1 MLATW
6 DLNRVWYGMVIHPM
20 RILTKWLGKSRKR
33 IDDNPPNEAYNI
45 MFWPMVSH
53 FVKAFLDIH
62 HVWDFPIWNH
72 LFWWSIAMFD
82 YRSGYQP
89 SLRLGL
95 PNDRRDAIGLH
106 GSLEQG
112 VQSMAGR
119 NSAWKHRSYAVV
131 VSMYPHLVVPRRFLV
146 QSSWIPMSVNSPIS
160 VGQIMSNLSSYACSF
175 SATMFSKKVP
185 KLTLLA
191 TSCGCKTVLSP
202 TLVRPSPDTPTNLI
216 YLKVLGMARCW
227 LVVYLPLWKKMEFV
241 SWDDDYSQLNGKI
254 KSKCSKPPTSNYHI
268 LSSSWWPYLGE

>member
-1 MLATW
+1 M
-6 DLNRVWYGMVIHPM
+6 VWYGHPSHANPDKM
-20 RILTKWLGKSRKR
+20 AWKIPKTDWWQSPKWGLQ
-33 IDDNPPNEAYNI
+33 
-45 MFWPMVSH
+45 
-53 FVKAFLDIH
+53 H
-62 HVWDFPIWNH
+62 HVLTHGIPLCQGIFGHPPCLGFPH
-72 LFWWSIAMFD
+72 LKPLFWWSIAMFD

-227 LVVYLPLWKKMEFV
+227 LVVYLPLWKMMEFV